1 MTFSTVTNAFFLVVA
16 VGVIA
21 VGMLAVTDILQG
33 MTSLDEGET
42 QVSSYPTQFAL
53 YDDFPEYHLNRT
65 NIQDAITYNPTV
77 QEILLPYTK
86 IGFEIGI
93 DKYTLQLDHGQYKD
107 ITLGIDEDVDFV
119 AKSGRAEFVEMIDNA
134 KNGEV
139 GDLMGMLVK
148 SDLPLSVKMRAVEV
162 LKNR

>member
-1 MTFSTVTNAFFLVVA
+1 MTFSKVTNAFFLVVA
-16 VGVIA
+16 VGVII
-21 VGMLAVTDILQG
+21 VGMLAVSDILDG
-33 MTSLDEGET
+33 MTTLDEEET
-42 QVSSYPTQFAL
+42 RTSMLPTQFAL

-93 DKYTLQLDHGQYKD
+93 DKYTLHLDKGQYKD
-107 ITLGIDEDVDFV
+107 VTIGIDEDVNFV
-119 AKSGRAEFVEMIDNA
+119 AKSSRQEFVSMIDDA
-134 KNGEV
+134 KKGDV
-139 GDLMGMLVK
+139 GDLMSILVK
-148 SDLPLSVKMRAVEV
+148 SELPLSVKMRAVEV